1 MAHPD
6 LSFAHKMAGGSCL
19 EGPGE
24 CVASGSLQQPGEC
37 VFVDGPAQKI
47 TLHFMA
53 LIFTQETEL
62 FLGLHAFCGHRQ
74 PHRLSKADDRLY
86 HCTIILTVADGS
98 DEPFVDLD
106 AVKRVGAQ
114 VTE

>member
-53 LIFTQETEL
+53 LIFTQETEFTYFAGNYWIQEFKL
-62 FLGLHAFCGHRQ
+62 RTFARF
-74 PHRLSKADDRLY
+74 
-86 HCTIILTVADGS
+86 
-98 DEPFVDLD
+98 
-106 AVKRVGAQ
+106 
-114 VTE
+114 